1 VIYYPWRFRCFG
13 FSWVGTSCD
22 PSSLGFYGLWG
33 YKICVGGRIRCLAA
47 LTYTVLRFSGD
58 LRPYVSYQ
66 LTFTNFPS
74 PFPSFPLFFLSQYS
88 QSRVTSGNSEIAIC
102 GFATYLPVGFVFFFL
117 RFFVSSPGL
126 ALFLLLFFPCRVLP
140 SPSPSPSLYTHAP
153 LLLACACLLGYL
165 VVMFTFLAGRLSE

>member
-102 GFATYLPVGFVFFFL
+102 GFATYLPVGFVFFFA
-117 RFFVSSPGL
+117 FFCFLPWSCTVSF
-126 ALFLLLFFPCRVLP
+126 AFFSLP
-140 SPSPSPSLYTHAP
+140 RTSFPFPFPISVCSCTAV
-153 LLLACACLLGYL
+153 ACLCVFAGIFGGY
-165 VVMFTFLAGRLSE
+165 VYFPSREIE

>member
-74 PFPSFPLFFLSQYS
+74 PFPSFPLFSLSQYS

-102 GFATYLPVGFVFFFL
+102 GFATYLPVGFVFFFCVFL
-117 RFFVSSPGL
+117 FPPLVLHCFFC
-126 ALFLLLFFPCRVLP
+126 FFFPAAYFLP
-140 SPSPSPSLYTHAP
+140 LP
-153 LLLACACLLGYL
+153 LPHLCILMHRCCLLVRVCWDIWWL
-165 VVMFTFLAGRLSE
+165 CLLS